1 MSEEQVQDSPVSES
15 SAPIESALVETTTT
29 ESVGVQPQQNESVW
43 DAFKGL
49 PEFEGQD
56 DTSIARSLYESME
69 REKSATRNLQQYQQL
84 IPYAQEYMQHKDAFE
99 NWRNGQSQ
107 PQQAPQSA
115 PQAPQKEER
124 SPWLGPEVKP

>member
-1 MSEEQVQDSPVSES
+1 MKNKSKIPPVEES
-15 SAPIESALVETTTT
+15 SAPVESSPVETNTT
-29 ESVGVQPQQNESVW
+29 EAVDVQPQQESVW

-84 IPYAQEYMQHKDAFE
+84 ILYAQEYMQHKDAFDQ
-99 NWRNGQSQ
+99 WRNGQAQQPQ
-107 PQQAPQSA
+107 PQQPSA
-115 PQAPQKEER
+115 TSSEAGRTSPVVGAR
-124 SPWLGPEVKP
+124 S